1 MAVKLLPIPYVTVFL
16 IYYGGDNSL
25 IIFIIRRILQ
35 AIPLLVI
42 ISIISFAIIK
52 LPPTDYL
59 DIYIQELKQQ
69 GNPNAELIVRDLRIR
84 YGLDLPAWKQYLKW
98 IGGIL
103 RGDFGVSFDQN
114 ERPVSSIIRERL
126 PTTIAVSIAT
136 MILTYI
142 IAIPIGVFCATHQ
155 YSWADH
161 ALSFVAFIGIA
172 TPSFLLA
179 LIVMFLV
186 VMYTGQSV
194 GGLFSPE
201 FMDAPWSWAKF
212 VDFLSHV
219 WVPVVILGL
228 SGTAGLM
235 RIMRSNMLETMGQ
248 QYITTARA
256 KGVKEGKVV
265 WVHALRVA
273 INPIVTIIGLSLP
286 GIIAGEGLVSS
297 ILNLPTLGPVFI
309 RSLQVLDMY
318 LAGSILMILAVFVVL
333 GNLISDI
340 LLAWV
345 DPRIRFE

>member
-1 MAVKLLPIPYVTVFL
+1 M
-16 IYYGGDNSL
+16 

-126 PTTIAVSIAT
+126 PMTIAVSIAT

-256 KGVKEGKVV
+256 KGVKRGESGLGACFACGYKSYRYYY
-265 WVHALRVA
+265 WPKPSR
-273 INPIVTIIGLSLP
+273 NNCRGRIGFVDIESTYSRSRIYTVIT
-286 GIIAGEGLVSS
+286 GVGYVSS
-297 ILNLPTLGPVFI
+297 RQYFDDFGCICSI
-309 RSLQVLDMY
+309 R
-318 LAGSILMILAVFVVL
+318 
-333 GNLISDI
+333 
-340 LLAWV
+340 
-345 DPRIRFE
+345 